1 MLKTKSK
8 ILVYN
13 FIKKIFSLLGVDIKF
28 KKNLSFDEIY
38 RKYVRKKPII
48 IDVGANEGQSI
59 KRFSSIFNN
68 SIIHSFEPIKKCFD
82 QMVRD
87 FPGKNYFKNNYAL
100 SNKNTNKKFFINEQL
115 VTSGFNKINKSYDCI
130 EIKNKIKNTVMV
142 KTMKLDTYIYLNK
155 IKKIDIL
162 KIDTQGH
169 ELDVLKGAKNS
180 LKNNIFHFIEVEII
194 ICDYYIKKVNL
205 YEIDRIMNKNNFS
218 AFDLQEFGYDQKNQ
232 IKWFDIL
239 YVNKKFLY
247 HEGKR

>member
-1 MLKTKSK
+1 MLKTKYK
-8 ILVYN
+8 ILIYN

-38 RKYVRKKPII
+38 QKYVRKKPII

-59 KRFSSIFNN
+59 KRFSSVLNN
-68 SIIHSFEPIKKCFD
+68 CIIHSFEPIKKCFY
-82 QMVRD
+82 QMVRE
-87 FPGKNYFKNNYAL
+87 FPNKNYYKNNYAL
-100 SNKNTNKKFFINEQL
+100 SNKNTNRKFFINEQL
-115 VTSGFNKINKSYDCI
+115 VTSGFNKINKSYNHI
-130 EIKNKIKNTVMV
+130 EIKNKIKNTIMV
-142 KTMKLDTYIYLNK
+142 KTMKLDTYLYLNK

-194 ICDYYIKKVNL
+194 LCDYYIKKVNL
-205 YEIDRIMNKNNFS
+205 YEIDRIMYENNFS
-218 AFDLQEFGYDQKNQ
+218 VFDLQGFCYDQKNQ

-239 YVNKKFLY
+239 YVNKKFSLP
-247 HEGKR
+247 RR